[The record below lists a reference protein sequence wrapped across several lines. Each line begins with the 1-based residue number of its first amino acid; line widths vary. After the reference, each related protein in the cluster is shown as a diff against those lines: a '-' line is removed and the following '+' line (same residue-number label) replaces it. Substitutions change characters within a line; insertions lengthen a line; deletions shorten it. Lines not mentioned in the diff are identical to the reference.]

1 MASKRKRN
9 VVTLEKKLDIIEE
22 LKKGKSQRLVAE
34 IHSIPKSTIAD
45 IWKSREKIVK
55 HVSSSDHPNFAK
67 RRYIVRETT

>member
-34 IHSIPKSTIAD
+34 IHSIPKSTRLQIFGRA
-45 IWKSREKIVK
+45 E
-55 HVSSSDHPNFAK
+55 
-67 RRYIVRETT
+67 RR